1 MTSTKTTVVLIHGL
15 WMTPKSWRGWKERFE
30 AAGHRVLTPPWPGVT
45 DDVAALRSDP
55 RALNGLRLR
64 TTALPTLRALGL
76 TGQQRDRIE
85 TASQESMSYELAA
98 MRTMTRFWGRLNLA
112 EFVGL
117 AAILLT
123 GFLLVRNGSTSIGAA
138 TAAAL
143 FFAGLFGPINGVL
156 ATSDTLQQAVAG
168 VGRLVGVTTVARH
181 EPTFATGTDQVVEAT
196 DLTFGYADGPAVLHD
211 VTLHVGPGEKVAI
224 VGTTGSGKSSLATLV
239 AGLRTPRSGSIV
251 WEQTAAERP
260 AALVTQETHVFA
272 GTIADNLRLGR
283 ADATDEQ
290 VAEAMSAVGAQDW
303 LRTLPDG
310 LQTRVGGGGRPLTA
324 VQAQHLALAR
334 VHLMDPTLVVLDEA
348 NAEAGSDTSRQLDR
362 AFEAVVG
369 GRAALVIAH
378 RLNQAADADRIL
390 VMEAGQ
396 VVEEG
401 SHAELIASG
410 GRYADLWH
418 AWSAS

>member
-1 MTSTKTTVVLIHGL
+1 M
-15 WMTPKSWRGWKERFE
+15 
-30 AAGHRVLTPPWPGVT
+30 
-45 DDVAALRSDP
+45 
-55 RALNGLRLR
+55 
-64 TTALPTLRALGL
+64 RALGL

-85 TASQESMSYELAA
+85 TASRESRSYELAA

-123 GFLLVRNGSTSIGAA
+123 GFLLVRSGSTSIGAA

-156 ATSDTLQQAVAG
+156 ATFDTLQQAAAG
-168 VGRLVGVTTVARH
+168 VGRLVGVTTVPRH

-196 DLTFGYADGPAVLHD
+196 DVTFGYADGPAVLRD
-211 VTLHVGPGEKVAI
+211 VTLRVGPGEKVAI

-239 AGLRTPRSGSIV
+239 AGLRTARSGSIR
-251 WEQTAAERP
+251 WGTSIEQRP
-260 AALVTQETHVFA
+260 VALVAQETHVFA
-272 GTIADNLRLGR
+272 GTITDNLRLGR
-283 ADATDEQ
+283 PDATDEQ
-290 VAEAMSAVGAQDW
+290 IAQAMTAVGADGW
-303 LRTLPDG
+303 VRTLPDG
-310 LQTRVGGGGRPLTA
+310 LQTTVGGGGRPLTA

-362 AFEAVVG
+362 AFEAVVRD
-369 GRAALVIAH
+369 RAAVVVAH

-401 SHAELIASG
+401 THAELVESG
-410 GRYADLWH
+410 GRYADFWH